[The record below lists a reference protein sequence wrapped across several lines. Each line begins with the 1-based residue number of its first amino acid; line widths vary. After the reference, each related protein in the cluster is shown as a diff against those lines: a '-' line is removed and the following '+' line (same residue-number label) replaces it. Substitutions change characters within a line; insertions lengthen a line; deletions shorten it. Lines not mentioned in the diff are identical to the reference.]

1 MCAVNRHHYTT
12 DAECIDKVGVPKR
25 KAELCGDATQAP
37 ILGLRKRGTAIRL
50 NGRPL
55 KVLVHLLER
64 PGEPVSRKELQH
76 LLWNNA
82 AYGNFEQRLNSV
94 VNVLRGALSD
104 RADHPSYIET
114 IPGEGYRFIAPVRFV
129 IAEAPRVESPPESS
143 PISTSGGMETKTILK
158 QQASPLRYETVRV
171 GWWLA
176 AGLLV
181 TAFAGLTWWTFRP
194 ASRVLLDDSTRPS
207 TSREADDQFNLA
219 FHFLTEQ
226 ADIPLALKA
235 SENAVA
241 LDPNLAPAHL
251 LHARLCAI
259 AIFAGYTNDSK
270 LLLEAEEEL
279 IRWEAKVPNT
289 DGLLLQAEAAVYL
302 AQGRLDKIPLQKLN
316 EFCRHDGDPTW
327 LAILRMLAGQTDDA
341 MELLQ
346 VGLERRPLDNPSR
359 MLMGEMLQTKRDT
372 AGAIHL
378 LERTLQ
384 QGSRHMTPAFYL
396 TLAYLDAGQMDSA
409 RDLLVRMRLEFEKN
423 FLWRH
428 AWAILLASEGKHDQ
442 ASEFMDEECLRFAH
456 FAWTAWSPT
465 ADYYP
470 LQGDKAKALE
480 WLQFA
485 ISRGDERASYFRRD
499 PRLSSCAATCD
510 FNYYFML
517 WSYDRQLHEVPSS
530 DWL

>member
-1 MCAVNRHHYTT
+1 MLSSSLRHKSEFMRHTSHSASVLEFGPFCF
-12 DAECIDKVGVPKR
+12 DAAAG
-25 KAELCGDATQAP
+25 T
-37 ILGLRKRGTAIRL
+37 LRKRGTAIRL

-76 LLWNNA
+76 LSWNNA
-82 AYGNFEQRLNSV
+82 AYGNFEQGLNSV
-94 VNVLRGALSD
+94 INVLRGALSD

-114 IPGEGYRFIAPVRFV
+114 VPGGYRFIAPVRFV
-129 IAEAPRVESPPESS
+129 TAEAPSLESPPEFS
-143 PISTSGGMETKTILK
+143 PISTSDGKETGTIPK
-158 QQASPLRYETVRV
+158 QQASPLRYKAVRV

-181 TAFAGLTWWTFRP
+181 AMFAGLTWWTFRP

-219 FHFLTEQ
+219 FHFLTAQ

-235 SENAVA
+235 SENAIA
-241 LDPNLAPAHL
+241 LDPNFAPAHL
-251 LHARLCAI
+251 LRARLCAI

-279 IRWEAKVPNT
+279 IRWEAKVPDT
-289 DGLLLQAEAAVYL
+289 DGLRLQAEAAVYL

-316 EFCRHDGDPTW
+316 EFCRHGGDPTW

-341 MELLQ
+341 MKLLQ

-359 MLMGEMLQTKRDT
+359 MLMGEMLRTKGDT

-409 RDLLVRMRLEFEKN
+409 RDLLLRMRPEFEKN

-428 AWAILLASEGKHDQ
+428 AWAILLAAQGKHDQ
-442 ASEFMDEECLRFAH
+442 ASEFMDEESLRFAR

-465 ADYYP
+465 ADYYA

-485 ISRGDERASYFRRD
+485 ASRGDERAFYFRRD
-499 PRLSSCAATCD
+499 PRLSSLRGDVRFQLLLHAVELRQAASGT
-510 FNYYFML
+510 
-517 WSYDRQLHEVPSS
+517 SQH
-530 DWL
+530 

>member
-1 MCAVNRHHYTT
+1 MRHTSQSGSVLEFGPFCFDPASGT
-12 DAECIDKVGVPKR
+12 
-25 KAELCGDATQAP
+25 
-37 ILGLRKRGTAIRL
+37 LRKRGTAIRL
-50 NGRPL
+50 KGRPL

-64 PGEPVSRKELQH
+64 PSELVSRKELQH

-82 AYGNFEQRLNSV
+82 AYGNFEQGLNSV

-114 IPGEGYRFIAPVRFV
+114 VPGEGYRFIAPVRFV
-129 IAEAPRVESPPESS
+129 TAEPPSLESPLELP
-143 PISTSGGMETKTILK
+143 PISTSGGEETEAIPK
-158 QQASPLRYETVRV
+158 QQASPLRYKAVRV
-171 GWWLA
+171 RWWLA

-181 TAFAGLTWWTFRP
+181 TVFTGLTWWSFRP
-194 ASRVLLDDSTRPS
+194 APRVLLDGSTRPS
-207 TSREADDQFNLA
+207 TSLDVDDQFNLA
-219 FHFLTEQ
+219 FHFLTAQ

-235 SENAVA
+235 SEKAIA
-241 LDPNLAPAHL
+241 LDPNFAPAHL

-270 LLLEAEEEL
+270 LLLEAEEEV
-279 IRWEAKVPNT
+279 IKWEAKVRDT

-302 AQGRLDKIPLQKLN
+302 AQGRLDKIPMQKLN
-316 EFCRHDGDPTW
+316 EFCRHGGDPTW
-327 LAILRMLAGQTDDA
+327 LAILRMMAGQTDDA

-359 MLMGEMLQTKRDT
+359 MFIGEMLRTKGDT

-396 TLAYLDAGQMDSA
+396 TLAYLDAGQMDAA
-409 RDLLVRMRLEFEKN
+409 RNLLLRMRPEFEKN

-428 AWAILLASEGKHDQ
+428 AWAILLAAEGKHDQ
-442 ASEFMDEECLRFAH
+442 ASEFMDEETLRFAR

-465 ADYYP
+465 ADYYA

-485 ISRGDERASYFRRD
+485 VSRGDERAFYFRRD
-499 PRLSSCAATCD
+499 PRLSSLRGDSRFQLLLHAVELRQAASPT
-510 FNYYFML
+510 F
-517 WSYDRQLHEVPSS
+517 QQ
-530 DWL
+530 